1 MAAER
6 VAIGHQTRVRVVCGL
21 QTQDGPVL
29 EDGVWLLSDS
39 GSRGLFPECDSV
51 HRGPW
56 SVFSP
61 LSPDS
66 PFRGSWRE
74 RAGREEGGRVLGRG
88 LVFGEGGCQVE
99 GGLVQ
104 GEGGVGRG
112 TQSRFVKRV
121 REGQEGRN
129 HL

>member
-6 VAIGHQTRVRVVCGL
+6 VAIGRQTSVRVVCGL

-51 HRGPW
+51 HGGPW
-56 SVFSP
+56 SVFSL

-74 RAGREEGGRVLGRG
+74 RAGRVPRGPGFQPHCAAGLPKAGGWTGSPGRSAS
-88 LVFGEGGCQVE
+88 
-99 GGLVQ
+99 
-104 GEGGVGRG
+104 
-112 TQSRFVKRV
+112 SRQTSSPLQR
-121 REGQEGRN
+121 
-129 HL
+129 